1 MIIVKIRKHEISKT
15 IMMDLHDLEEN
26 EDREPVWVNHDQDI
40 TGKDRNNVPTYESAL
55 VGETDEVPGLQSSAA

>member
-26 EDREPVWVNHDQDI
+26 EDRETVWVNHDQDI
-40 TGKDRNNVPTYESAL
+40 T
-55 VGETDEVPGLQSSAA
+55 